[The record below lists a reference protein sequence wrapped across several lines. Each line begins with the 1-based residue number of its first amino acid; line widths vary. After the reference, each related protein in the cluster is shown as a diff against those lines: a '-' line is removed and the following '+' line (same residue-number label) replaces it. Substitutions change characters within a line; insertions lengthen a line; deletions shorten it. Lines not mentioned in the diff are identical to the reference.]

1 MWNSRVVE
9 ANSARLIPWSA
20 CAAGIATLEA
30 LSDGQIIASAARN
43 GDALA
48 ARLRETAP
56 AGLREVRQ
64 IGLMIG
70 IQVRTTARPYLAAL
84 QERGILALTAGKN
97 VVRLLPPL
105 VISEIDLKTVGDALI
120 EVLAEV

>member
-1 MWNSRVVE
+1 
-9 ANSARLIPWSA
+9 
-20 CAAGIATLEA
+20 
-30 LSDGQIIASAARN
+30 
-43 GDALA
+43 
-48 ARLRETAP
+48 
-56 AGLREVRQ
+56 
-64 IGLMIG
+64 MIG
-70 IQVRTTARPYLAAL
+70 IQVRTTARPCLAAL